1 MPIFEFCKFVN
12 SFFSLLSSS
21 SLLIRGIFNA
31 LECIKNILFVVY
43 VVIFELL
50 HIFVRKIFVING
62 LIKLVQIFLQDRLGL
77 D

>member
-1 MPIFEFCKFVN
+1 MI
-12 SFFSLLSSS
+12 
-21 SLLIRGIFNA
+21 
-31 LECIKNILFVVY
+31 

-50 HIFVRKIFVING
+50 HIFVRKVFVING